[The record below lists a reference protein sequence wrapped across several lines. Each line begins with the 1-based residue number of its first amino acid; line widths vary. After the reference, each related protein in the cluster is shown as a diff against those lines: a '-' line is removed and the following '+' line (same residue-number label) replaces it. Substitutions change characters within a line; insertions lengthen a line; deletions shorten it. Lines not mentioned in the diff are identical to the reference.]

1 MCTCAQWQTISV
13 MMQWLQSL
21 SQHCIRSHAP
31 EITLTTFSCFP
42 FYITVKHKFVHRT
55 WKAAKGLIY
64 TKPVLRKRC
73 LPADPENKL
82 KAIRMK
88 GWKYRGRVKSWQYW
102 LKQDVSN
109 VSPLQEGWWCGIVH
123 PTCPGTAACPETP
136 LSARLPAQ
144 KPPCWPEPG
153 SIHAQRASLLL
164 AQAPW
169 VRGSHELH
177 FTHRHGLFVVLQ
189 HLWRCHLHSNIL
201 QRRKERNRALCV
213 FISL

>member
-64 TKPVLRKRC
+64 TKPVLRKLC
-73 LPADPENKL
+73 LPANLENKL

-109 VSPLQEGWWCGIVH
+109 VSPLQEGWWCGVCSPHIPRH
-123 PTCPGTAACPETP
+123 CCLPRNP
-136 LSARLPAQ
+136 LVGQS
-144 KPPCWPEPG
+144 
-153 SIHAQRASLLL
+153 
-164 AQAPW
+164 QAPSMPREPACCW
-169 VRGSHELH
+169 
-177 FTHRHGLFVVLQ
+177 HRHLQ
-189 HLWRCHLHSNIL
+189 SGAAMSCTSPTDMG
-201 QRRKERNRALCV
+201 C
-213 FISL
+213 S